1 SFRKQQREAVPPSYR
16 KAYMA
21 MKSYEDD

>member
-1 SFRKQQREAVPPSYR
+1 FRKQQREAVPPSYR